1 MICGF
6 GCHKDDRF
14 IRLKETQPKAFEVG
28 MGYKNNNITYEQAI
42 NTVLGK
48 NKIL

>member
-1 MICGF
+1 
-6 GCHKDDRF
+6 
-14 IRLKETQPKAFEVG
+14 